1 MVQID
6 YKRME
11 ELRNKEY
18 LTVDEAKELG
28 HMRLHQLIT
37 SEVAC

>member
-1 MVQID
+1 MERID
-6 YKRME
+6 YNRME

-18 LTVDEAKELG
+18 LTIDEAKELG
-28 HMRLHQLIT
+28 HMRLHQVIS